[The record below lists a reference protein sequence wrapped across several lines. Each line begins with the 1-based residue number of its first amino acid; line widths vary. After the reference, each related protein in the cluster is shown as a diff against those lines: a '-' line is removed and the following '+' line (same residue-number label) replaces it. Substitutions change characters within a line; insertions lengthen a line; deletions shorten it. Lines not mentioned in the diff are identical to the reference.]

1 MNIRLNIFFWPLIMV
16 IILGSCINDNRIRH
30 FSDLTWKELSQIT
43 IETFDDYTLQIVG
56 EMKIPIDSLTPN
68 PIIYPVYFD
77 GDSNHFF
84 SFYNR
89 NTNSLDIYNL
99 GTAKR
104 IKKHFFPVEGPLA
117 ISRVSYPFIKSMDSI
132 FIWTLSPPMIILM
145 DSTGHQKK
153 SFNFPEDPQKLNVNM
168 VQHFY
173 EVGNKIVLG
182 YLPYGNSTKL
192 KDSANFLLYDL
203 KSAKVIKSK
212 AGRPRS
218 VSEFPLYGSHAVPR
232 LCVGHNQNIINF
244 FGAGQLI
251 IQSDLKK
258 DTVSYYV
265 LRSKYLPNSYP
276 EPKHDGT
283 VVENRDALKGHY
295 FMMVYDPY
303 RYFYYLMC
311 LLDADSYDQNGK
323 VNGVDDMQISIIIA
337 DTLFRRR
344 GELLLPKHK
353 YFRSMFVTKE
363 GLLVSNGNSKNR
375 MYHEDTLTYTIFKP
389 ILSGL

>member
-1 MNIRLNIFFWPLIMV
+1 M
-16 IILGSCINDNRIRH
+16 
-30 FSDLTWKELSQIT
+30 
-43 IETFDDYTLQIVG
+43 
-56 EMKIPIDSLTPN
+56 
-68 PIIYPVYFD
+68 
-77 GDSNHFF
+77 
-84 SFYNR
+84 
-89 NTNSLDIYNL
+89 
-99 GTAKR
+99 
-104 IKKHFFPVEGPLA
+104 
-117 ISRVSYPFIKSMDSI
+117 
-132 FIWTLSPPMIILM
+132 
-145 DSTGHQKK
+145 
-153 SFNFPEDPQKLNVNM
+153 
-168 VQHFY
+168 
-173 EVGNKIVLG
+173 
-182 YLPYGNSTKL
+182 
-192 KDSANFLLYDL
+192 
-203 KSAKVIKSK
+203 
-212 AGRPRS
+212 
-218 VSEFPLYGSHAVPR
+218 
-232 LCVGHNQNIINF
+232 
-244 FGAGQLI
+244 
-251 IQSDLKK
+251 KK